1 MRNCTLHVVGKNYLL
16 DLLPEAD
23 KQRLLPPMEHV
34 VGQHGHVVSKANKP
48 ITHVYFPLA
57 GVISVVIIMASG
69 ERIECGSIGNEGM
82 AGLPLLHGVDRSRLE
97 VSFQVPGEAM
107 RMSAR
112 VFSEEIAL
120 NGTLARLTHRYAE
133 AFCGLVGQSTAC
145 NNLHAVEQRLSR
157 LILMAHDR
165 VGTDTIQLTQGF
177 LAQMLGVRRS
187 SVSPVAGILQRDGL
201 IRYRRGVI
209 VVLKRRELEARS
221 CECYFTVRKDY
232 ERLLCKLSCAR

>member
-1 MRNCTLHVVGKNYLL
+1 MRDRTLHVVGKNRLL

-23 KQRLLPPMEHV
+23 KQRLLPAVERV
-34 VGQHGHVVSKANKP
+34 IGRHGDILFKPSKP
-48 ITHVYFPLA
+48 ITSVYFPLS
-57 GVISVVIIMASG
+57 GVISVVVVMESG
-69 ERIECGSIGNEGM
+69 ERVECGLIGNEGL
-82 AGLPLLHGVDRSRLE
+82 AGLPLLHGVSRSRFE

-107 RMSAR
+107 RMSATA
-112 VFSEEIAL
+112 FHEEIAL
-120 NGTLARLTHRYAE
+120 DGALARLTRRYAE

-165 VGTDTIQLTQGF
+165 VGSDTIQLTQGF

-201 IRYRRGVI
+201 IRYSRGVI

-221 CECYFTVRKDY
+221 CECYLTVRKDC
-232 ERLLCKLSCAR
+232 ERLLRV